1 MRPDSGKCLH
11 YYFYF
16 IDATLGL
23 IYLRVPTWWAFRLQF
38 YCNGHSWL
46 ARQLAAEDIGFT
58 LADNAFHR
66 IDDWQR
72 AQELADAFSPDQL
85 NRVLDHYAE
94 QCCPVSGVF
103 GQSYHWRLMQVEY
116 ATDLA
121 FRSSVTLGLLY
132 DQLIRESVFSVKAAQ
147 LATFLGRQITPQ
159 LAQEIGS
166 RFSTRIEGTCVKH
179 RFGKFLDQDVRQGRH
194 RAAHRDHDQR
204 CVVFQAPPKG
214 GTPQRPRHPRQR
226 WLAKFGQADKW
237 KICLRAARVPHIR
250 SDNGETSTTDAQSGF
265 QGEGGAGCHQG
276 REDAG
281 RVGAA
286 V

>member
-1 MRPDSGKCLH
+1 M
-11 YYFYF
+11 
-16 IDATLGL
+16 
-23 IYLRVPTWWAFRLQF
+23 PTWWAFRLQF

-121 FRSSVTLGLLY
+121 FRSSVTLGPLY

-179 RFGKFLDQDVRQGRH
+179 RFGKSSIKMYDKAGIVLRIETTTNDVSFFKHH
-194 RAAHRDHDQR
+194 RKVEHRNGPATRDR
-204 CVVFQAPPKG
+204 G
-214 GTPQRPRHPRQR
+214 GWPNSDRP
-226 WLAKFGQADKW
+226 
-237 KICLRAARVPHIR
+237 I
-250 SDNGETSTTDAQSGF
+250 SGKS
-265 QGEGGAGCHQG
+265 A
-276 REDAG
+276 
-281 RVGAA
+281 
-286 V
+286 